1 MLTLIMAGGRATRLQ
16 MGEKGLVRLCNRPL
30 IDYVLD
36 AAGKAGLTPIVVT
49 TPKTPYTA
57 NYCRIQGI
65 EQICTSGDGYVEDV
79 IEAVSCLEE
88 EGPVLILCADI
99 PGMRSEHLD
108 FILSRYYAGSA
119 PACSVWIP
127 ADILSTQ
134 RNKTGFTQEVE
145 GVCAFPVGIN
155 ILLGSR
161 IAEEQEEM
169 HILVSDHALA
179 FNVNTPSE
187 LLRAEEFFSAYH
199 SET

>member
-1 MLTLIMAGGRATRLQ
+1 MAGGRATRLQ

-36 AAGKAGLTPIVVT
+36 AVGKAGLTPIVIT

-57 NYCRIQGI
+57 NYCRMQGI
-65 EQICTSGDGYVEDV
+65 EQICTSGAGYVEDI

-108 FILSRYYAGSA
+108 YILSRYYAGSF

-127 ADILSTQ
+127 ADLRPTPGD
-134 RNKTGFTQEVE
+134 KTGFMQMVE
-145 GVCAFPVGIN
+145 GVIAFPVGIN

-169 HILVSDHALA
+169 RILLSDHSLA
-179 FNVNTPSE
+179 FNVNTPPE
-187 LLRAEEFFSAYH
+187 LSRAEEFFSAYY